1 MSIEDLAKATDPF
14 RNAVRGLLRRVS
26 ISRAAAVLWQFA
38 GVNKSD
44 AASVEV
50 FYGVGVCAL
59 PARSGKPE
67 AILVNVG
74 GASAP
79 VIIATRD
86 EKTRAAVVPSD
97 LKAGET
103 VIYSEGV
110 IVYLKKD
117 SVEIRTPEGEAKQL
131 AFRDELA
138 ALRTYVLAHT
148 HGAPGGTTTAPSFP
162 TTPPSAPTGTTILK
176 GE

>member
-1 MSIEDLAKATDPF
+1 MSTTERHAQATDPF
-14 RNAVRGLLRRVS
+14 RNALRALIRRVTVK
-26 ISRAAAVLWQFA
+26 RASAVLWQI
-38 GVNKSD
+38 VD
-44 AASVEV
+44 AAKDVVSREV
-50 FYGVGVCAL
+50 FYGVGICAL
-59 PARSGKPE
+59 PPKSGKPE
-67 AILVNVG
+67 AILINVG
-74 GASAP
+74 GADAP

-86 EKTRAAVVPSD
+86 EKTRGAVVPND
-97 LKAGET
+97 IKAGET

-131 AFRDELA
+131 AFSDELA